1 MDSLTRSIL
10 DNAIEDIDM
19 KKTTI
24 FGVVTV
30 MLSSLIVGCATNSSG
45 QVNPSYTGTQV
56 TRLAI
61 GIGADDQE
69 TALLVEARAI
79 ETFKKYGVVAEGFTR
94 YIPFE
99 TFEEIGQRVMD
110 AGHQYGLI
118 AGSEQ
123 KTNTFD
129 TGQSTCT
136 SNFVGGAT
144 CTEQTSI
151 ARRTFT
157 AATLF
162 EVDTLDVIWQG
173 QGKRASSGYFALFDF
188 DAEADVI
195 DEVIEEM
202 RKDGMIPPK
211 LEN

>member
-1 MDSLTRSIL
+1 MRTTSIVGFVAVIL
-10 DNAIEDIDM
+10 FAL
-19 KKTTI
+19 
-24 FGVVTV
+24 VT
-30 MLSSLIVGCATNSSG
+30 GCATNSSG
-45 QVNPSYTGTQV
+45 QINPSYVGPQI

-79 ETFKKYGVVAEGFTR
+79 ETFKEYGVVAEGFTK

-99 TFEEIGQRVMD
+99 TFDEIGQRVLD
-110 AGHQYGLI
+110 AGHEYGLI

-123 KTNTFD
+123 ERSTYN

-151 ARRTFT
+151 SRRTYT
-157 AATLF
+157 AATIF
-162 EVDTLDVIWQG
+162 EVETLDVIWQG
-173 QGKRASSGYFALFDF
+173 QGKRASSGYFAAFDF
-188 DAEADVI
+188 EAEADVI

-202 RKDGMIPPK
+202 SRDGIIPPR
-211 LEN
+211 LED

>member
-1 MDSLTRSIL
+1 VRT
-10 DNAIEDIDM
+10 
-19 KKTTI
+19 TTI
-24 FGVVTV
+24 FAVVAV
-30 MLSSLIVGCATNSSG
+30 MLSSLVVGCATNSSG
-45 QVNPSYTGTQV
+45 EVNPSYTGPQI

-79 ETFKKYGVVAEGFTR
+79 ETFKEYGVVAEGFTK

-99 TFEEIGQRVMD
+99 TFEEIGQRVVD
-110 AGHQYGLI
+110 AGHEYGLL

-123 KTNTFD
+123 KRSNYN

-151 ARRTFT
+151 SRRTYT

-173 QGKRASSGYFALFDF
+173 QGKRASSGYFAVFDF
-188 DAEADVI
+188 EAEADVI
-195 DEVIEEM
+195 DEVIEEIS
-202 RKDGMIPPK
+202 RDGIIPPK
-211 LEN
+211 LED

>member
-1 MDSLTRSIL
+1 
-10 DNAIEDIDM
+10 
-19 KKTTI
+19 
-24 FGVVTV
+24 V
-30 MLSSLIVGCATNSSG
+30 VGCATNSSG
-45 QVNPSYTGTQV
+45 EVNPSYTGPQIT
-56 TRLAI
+56 TLAI

-79 ETFKKYGVVAEGFTR
+79 ETFKEYGVIAKGFTK

-99 TFEEIGQRVMD
+99 TFEQIGQRVVD
-110 AGHQYGLI
+110 AGHEYGLI

-123 KTNTFD
+123 KSSTYN

-136 SNFVGGAT
+136 SNFIGGAT

-151 ARRTFT
+151 SRRTYT

-173 QGKRASSGYFALFDF
+173 QGKRNSSGYFAVFDF
-188 DAEADVI
+188 EAEADVI

-202 RKDGMIPPK
+202 SRDGIIPPK
-211 LEN
+211 LED

>member
-1 MDSLTRSIL
+1 MRT
-10 DNAIEDIDM
+10 
-19 KKTTI
+19 TTI
-24 FGVVTV
+24 FGLAAVI
-30 MLSSLIVGCATNSSG
+30 LSSLMVGCATNSSG
-45 QVNPSYTGTQV
+45 QVNPSYTGPQIT
-56 TRLAI
+56 TLAI

-79 ETFKKYGVVAEGFTR
+79 ETFKEYGVVAEGFTK

-99 TFEEIGQRVMD
+99 TFEQIGQRVVD
-110 AGHQYGLI
+110 AGHEYGLI

-123 KTNTFD
+123 KKSTYN

-144 CTEQTSI
+144 CTEQTSVS
-151 ARRTFT
+151 RRTYT

-173 QGKRASSGYFALFDF
+173 QGKRASSGYFAVFDF
-188 DAEADVI
+188 EAEADVI

-202 RKDGMIPPK
+202 SRDGMIPPK
-211 LEN
+211 IKD

>member
-1 MDSLTRSIL
+1 MRT
-10 DNAIEDIDM
+10 
-19 KKTTI
+19 TTI
-24 FGVVTV
+24 FGVVAV
-30 MLSSLIVGCATNSSG
+30 MLSSLVVGCATNSSG
-45 QVNPSYTGTQV
+45 EVNPSYTGPQI

-69 TALLVEARAI
+69 TALLVEARAV
-79 ETFKKYGVVAEGFTR
+79 ETLKEYGVIAEGFTK

-99 TFEEIGQRVMD
+99 TFEEIGQRVVN

-123 KTNTFD
+123 KRSTYD

-136 SNFVGGAT
+136 SNFIGGAT

-151 ARRTFT
+151 SRRTYT

-173 QGKRASSGYFALFDF
+173 QGKRASSGYFAVFDF
-188 DAEADVI
+188 KAEADVI
-195 DEVIEEM
+195 DEVIEEIS
-202 RKDGMIPPK
+202 RDGIIPPK
-211 LEN
+211 LED

>member
-1 MDSLTRSIL
+1 
-10 DNAIEDIDM
+10 M
-19 KKTTI
+19 KIQKLVAVLLVI
-24 FGVVTV
+24 AFQ
-30 MLSSLIVGCATNSSG
+30 SLIVGCATNSSG
-45 QVNPSYTGTQV
+45 QVNPSYTGVQV

-79 ETFKKYGVVAEGFTR
+79 ETFKEYGVVAEGFTK

-99 TFEEIGQRVMD
+99 TFEEIGQRVVA
-110 AGHQYGLI
+110 AGHSYALV

-123 KTNTFD
+123 ETSTYR

-144 CTEQTSI
+144 CTENTSV
-151 ARRTFT
+151 ARHTFT
-157 AATLF
+157 AATLIDV
-162 EVDTLDVIWQG
+162 ETLDVIWQG
-173 QGKRASSGYFALFDF
+173 QGKRGSVGAFAIFDF
-188 DAEADVI
+188 EAEADII

-202 RKDGMIPPK
+202 SRDGMIPRK